1 MNLLNKKY
9 LYVNGSSV
17 SAGGGFEPYTFRHD
31 IRDSYQLAGIPI
43 PETQIECS
51 YSYMISKELNL
62 ELINESKSGSGV
74 DRLIRKTLQF
84 ILENGDKINKT
95 IFILEIQ
102 MGLRLDWYVNEW
114 SKYGVLNAGYNPS
127 QKDDNKYLFTL
138 VKDWYTDDTNKQNEW
153 NQKYD
158 RDINGYLNNFF
169 SHDIH
174 FQRESDK
181 ILMFISFLNQLNL
194 DYLISMPK
202 SLSPAYQSI
211 ISKILPVNKN
221 LNNLFLDMDLWEF
234 TKNYKLLISFEISN
248 SDNHIG
254 YKGNKKVAR
263 IISNYIKNDGNYVI
277 PMYKVYIKD
286 SQLSTLKQ
294 IFENTD
300 IILQSVSNLNNCS
313 CVLLNLLDTNDVKND
328 YDIILNYKNELNNI
342 DLSNKKF
349 LIVYYH
355 EKMNQII
362 FENKLKNLIKILGIE
377 SNQIILLDS
386 SIDKKNNVEIPL
398 ELKLKQYNSY
408 FFNTFIKKTNNILN
422 DVRSK
427 KFTFLLA
434 RPHLERVYVF
444 DKLVYY
450 YNNNETLRTE
460 NNIGINFSYSTKSYL
475 DKVNFYIKGSELIS
489 LQLPWILDKNL
500 DVHGH
505 DKVNI
510 PIHGH
515 YQNSIFS
522 IITETSSEYEPE
534 NFSQDFLVDET
545 IHFSNMQISEK
556 SLVPILNGNL
566 PFIVHDG
573 LIYRKLEEIG
583 FDFSY
588 LMELF
593 GIDYKNNSYKQNADS
608 VQLFVNFIKD
618 KSIDELN
625 EIRKNNIKYIEN
637 NFKVLINIF
646 NGNTSENENK
656 FLNWLFNE
664 KNTI

>member
-1 MNLLNKKY
+1 MNLSYKKY

-17 SAGGGFEPYTFRHD
+17 SAGGGFESYTVRKD
-31 IRDSYQLAGIPI
+31 IRDEYHAIGMNV

-51 YSYMISKELNL
+51 YSQMISKELDL
-62 ELINESKSGSGV
+62 KLINDSKSGSGV
-74 DRLIRKTLQF
+74 DRLVRKTLQF
-84 ILENGDKINKT
+84 ILDNSDKINET
-95 IFILEIQ
+95 IFIFEIQ
-102 MGLRLDWYVNEW
+102 MGLRLDWYVKDWN
-114 SKYGVLNAGYNPS
+114 KYGVLNASYVPS
-127 QKDDNKYLFTL
+127 QKNGNIYPFTL
-138 VKDWYTDDTNKQNEW
+138 VQEWHHDDVNKQNEW

-194 DYLISMPK
+194 DYLVSFPK
-202 SLSPAYQSI
+202 FLPDSHQKI
-211 ISKILPVNKN
+211 ISNIIPTEKN
-221 LNNLFLDMDLWEF
+221 LNNLFLDMDIWEF
-234 TKNYKLLISFEISN
+234 CRKFQLLIRQEISH

-254 YKGNKKVAR
+254 YQGNKKISR
-263 IISNYIKNDGNYVI
+263 IISNYIKNNYRYKI
-277 PMYKVYIKD
+277 PIYKIYTDNLV
-286 SQLSTLKQ
+286 TLNQ
-294 IFENTD
+294 IFQNTD
-300 IILQSVSNLNNCS
+300 IIIKPESKLEKTS
-313 CVLLNLLDTNDVKND
+313 CVLLNLLDSNDFHND
-328 YDIILNYKNELNNI
+328 YDIILNYKNKINNV
-342 DLSNKKF
+342 DLSQNKF
-349 LIVYYH
+349 LILYFH

-362 FENKLKNLIKILGIE
+362 FEKKIENLTTILGINK
-377 SNQIILLDS
+377 NQIILLDS
-386 SIDKKNNVEIPL
+386 SIEKKNNIEIPL
-398 ELKLKQYNSY
+398 ELKLKQYNMF
-408 FFNTFIKKTNNILN
+408 FFNTFTEKTNNILT
-422 DVRSK
+422 DTRSK
-427 KFTFLLA
+427 KFTFLIA
-434 RPHLERVYVF
+434 KPNAERVYVF

-460 NNIGINFSYSTKSYL
+460 NNIGINFSYSTKSYH
-475 DKVNFYIKGSELIS
+475 DKINFYIKGNELMS

-500 DVHGH
+500 NVHSV
-505 DKVNI
+505 DKINI
-510 PIHGH
+510 PIHEH

-545 IHFSNMQISEK
+545 IHFSNLQISEK
-556 SLVPILNGNL
+556 SLLPILNGNL

-573 LIYRKLEEIG
+573 LIYKKLEEIG

-588 LMELF
+588 LKELF
-593 GIDYKNNSYKQNADS
+593 DIDYKNNSYKQNGDS

-646 NGNTSENENK
+646 NGNTSLNENK